1 MICASRLHWLNQEVP
16 QDSLELVAIK
26 AFEEISI
33 QLRNGTIT

>member
-1 MICASRLHWLNQEVP
+1 MICALMLHWLNQEVL
-16 QDSLELVAIK
+16 QDSLELVVIK